1 MEDHPLISIKQASAL
16 TSLSRGAI
24 NILRRQGDFPAA
36 VQLGEKRIA
45 FVRAEVDFW
54 IRQRIAARTQV
65 AA

>member
-24 NILRRQGDFPAA
+24 NIMRRQGMFPPA

-45 FVRAEVDFW
+45 FVRSEVDQW
-54 IRQRIAARTQV
+54 IRERIAARTQE